1 MIIMQRHV
9 DDQVARR
16 SAGGWRP
23 LKQVVTGDVEALQ
36 TNFTIALEPRDV
48 GEGES
53 LRRHRGIRAGEG
65 CSSFGGEILSSGF
78 MSSAVVAIGTR
89 GEFLPDHPQNA
100 VDEIA
105 VVASPTWNGPGG
117 PSGSGIGV
125 RRQRM
130 TATYPRAFSHRSLSI
145 P

>member
-1 MIIMQRHV
+1 MMIMQRHV

-48 GEGES
+48 GEGEP
-53 LRRHRGIRAGEG
+53 LCGHRGVRAGEG
-65 CSSFGGEILSSGF
+65 LQSFGGELLSSGF

-100 VDEIA
+100 VDKITVDRLAYE
-105 VVASPTWNGPGG
+105 WNGPGG

-125 RRQRM
+125 KRQRM
-130 TATYPRAFSHRSLSI
+130 TAT
-145 P
+145 